1 MVYFRIRTAEGR
13 RYVGSVQGFGGPLGG
28 GAAHLGPQREKEV
41 ALRELQHCIDH
52 LNATRRWAGAALE
65 VKKAPG
71 HCYVKS
77 VKDWKV
83 PHDGAFN
90 IHHVPLAGA
99 TVEVLSDEAVRAIPP
114 GTCLESMPDE
124 KVIEAARLLAGN
136 PDGKAPGS
144 RFQIGDRVTWVN
156 DYGVKFPERT
166 IIGRDGGDGDE
177 PRYFLAPHDAWW
189 MSIRESQLIADA
201 DDPVLAVEAGHTIR
215 NIEIDNESWFLV
227 GLTGTAFS
235 TLERAMQ
242 FARENPRGSTMCG
255 GSPC

>member
-13 RYVGSVQGFGGPLGG
+13 RYVGSVQGFGGQLGG
-28 GAAHLGPQREKEV
+28 GAAHLGPEREKEV

-52 LNATRRWAGAALE
+52 LKATGRWGGRVLE

-90 IHHVPLAGA
+90 VCHVPLAGA

-124 KVIEAARLLAGN
+124 KVTEAARLLAGN

-144 RFQIGDRVTWVN
+144 RFQIGDRVSWVN

-177 PRYFLAPHDAWW
+177 PRYFLSPHDAWW

-201 DDPVLAVEAGHTIR
+201 DDPVVAVEAGHKIR
-215 NIEIDNESWFLV
+215 NFEIDNVPWFLV
-227 GLTGTAFS
+227 GLTKTACR
-235 TLERAMQ
+235 TLEGALQ
-242 FARENPRGSTMCG
+242 FARENPQS
-255 GSPC
+255 